1 MNVII
6 LNNVLNLRHAKQ
18 GVFKIT
24 KQVCA
29 IKSNI
34 KVSCFYSATHAEQRK
49 ELRHSGEEDTGNSL
63 VLYCFDPHWLV
74 SLHTCSGNKGTK
86 PKDSAGLFYL

>member
-1 MNVII
+1 M
-6 LNNVLNLRHAKQ
+6 LNKVHSKSLNKYAQL
-18 GVFKIT
+18 
-24 KQVCA
+24 
-29 IKSNI
+29 N

-49 ELRHSGEEDTGNSL
+49 GLRHSGEEDTGNSL

-74 SLHTCSGNKGTK
+74 SLHTCSGDKGTK